1 MLGGVNLMG
10 EGFQC
15 VRRLAAHAGLTKVGA
30 AIDLGIDP
38 MDGAA
43 GFGDA
48 SIPSLTDAIKSG
60 EGWEE
65 ARVEVDDSAG
75 EGFEEGSLNHPHE
88 ASEDDEVYLCGLQ
101 GFSPGLFALRG
112 ELRLEG
118 AGVEEAGGDAV
129 LRAQFEHLAGGDIA
143 PKTDH
148 LGLAQ
153 ATFGLG
159 AEDCVGVGAATGTEE
174 GDAHEGKVSA

>member
-1 MLGGVNLMG
+1 
-10 EGFQC
+10 
-15 VRRLAAHAGLTKVGA
+15 
-30 AIDLGIDP
+30 

-48 SIPSLTDAIKSG
+48 SIPSLTDAIESG
-60 EGWEE
+60 EGREE

-88 ASEDDEVYLCGLQ
+88 ASEDDEVYLRGLEVVR
-101 GFSPGLFALRG
+101 PGLFALRR
-112 ELRLEG
+112 ELRLKG
-118 AGVEEAGGDAV
+118 TGVEEAGGDAV

-143 PKTDH
+143 PEADH

-159 AEDCVGVGAATGTEE
+159 AEDRVGVGAATGTEE